1 MTLRDL
7 TVLTIKISGVVL
19 FVLFVL
25 LVARLPEYLKAYL
38 AIRGQSPLLG
48 RPLLFGSKEGY
59 QLELFFKGL

>member
-7 TVLTIKISGVVL
+7 TVLTIKISGV
-19 FVLFVL
+19 VLFVL

-48 RPLLFGSKEGY
+48 DLSCLDPRKVIS
-59 QLELFFKGL
+59 